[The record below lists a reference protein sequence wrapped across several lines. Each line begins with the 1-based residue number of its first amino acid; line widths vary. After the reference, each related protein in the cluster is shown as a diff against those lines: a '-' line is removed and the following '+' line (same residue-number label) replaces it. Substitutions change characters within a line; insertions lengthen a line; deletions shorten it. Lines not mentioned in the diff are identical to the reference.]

1 MYIKMKKQFSQA
13 WKSSKKPGKQRKY
26 LVKSPLNTKTRL
38 MRVNLSKELRK
49 KYGKRNIGIR
59 KGDVIKVMRGK
70 FKKKTG
76 KITSVNRKRMYVEI
90 EGMQIKKQDGS
101 KANVKFSPS
110 ILQITEMHAE
120 DKKRTKRLKLGK
132 TEKNSEN
139 KPGENKNVS

>member
-59 KGDVIKVMRGK
+59 KGDVVKVMRGK
-70 FKKKTG
+70 FKKKDW
-76 KITSVNRKRMYVEI
+76 KDNIC
-90 EGMQIKKQDGS
+90 Q
-101 KANVKFSPS
+101 
-110 ILQITEMHAE
+110 
-120 DKKRTKRLKLGK
+120 
-132 TEKNSEN
+132 
-139 KPGENKNVS
+139 